1 MKHIFSGFLAASVGL
16 MISGC
21 VSSGPAPQDMPL
33 QSPDGKA
40 VIIKDIYEL
49 PALEGHQLTGTEII
63 RVFFPKVDNA
73 KIDFSMTA
81 LKVPSGIKQQKYKQT
96 SSQIIHTISGGGK
109 LQVGKNIIVLKK
121 GIVVYVPPNA
131 EMSITNNVDK
141 ILELLVVT
149 SPPFQPSQMTLLEEK
164 PEKVKVAK
172 DTEDEIDD
180 EDVDIQ
186 AVSEKYKTSKKMR
199 ERSMTV
205 EEYRTKM
212 YKELAPALDKDD
224 PISKLLN
231 ENIEPKTKG
240 KKQKKDSWPLKMPD
254 SSKTPLKKL
263 EEEQEEKLIPKKPQ
277 KAEDTSLKNI
287 QELSEQEHK
296 VPLRDENGNI
306 IKKAKKDKYE
316 GDELDKLLKEQ
327 EQQKR
332 LHEKPVTKVKKT
344 SMKNVQELSPSERGI
359 KPLKGERENALKNL
373 LKEEKKKGTP
383 LKTVK
388 KVKKVNLGN
397 IQELKPKEKGVK
409 PAKGNISP
417 LEDILKEQKEKGVPL
432 KTVKKVKKTS
442 LKNIQELSTKEK
454 EVKPAAQK
462 KEVQKED
469 PLEKLLEEQKK
480 RSKELQNE

>member
-1 MKHIFSGFLAASVGL
+1 MKHMFSAFLATSVGL
-16 MISGC
+16 LLNGC
-21 VSSGPAPQDMPL
+21 VSSGPAPQNMPL

-63 RVFFPKVDNA
+63 KVFFPKVDNA

-109 LQVGKNIIVLKK
+109 LQVGKNVIVLKK

-141 ILELLVVT
+141 ILELLIIT

-164 PEKVKVAK
+164 PAKVKVAK
-172 DTEDEIDD
+172 DTEDDIDD
-180 EDVDIQ
+180 DDVDIQ
-186 AVSEKYKTSKKMR
+186 AVSEKYKTSKEKR
-199 ERSMTV
+199 KAMTV

-212 YKELAPALDKDD
+212 YKELAPAVDKDD

-231 ENIEPKTKG
+231 ENLEPKAKR
-240 KKQKKDSWPLKMPD
+240 KKQAKDSWPLKMPD

-263 EEEQEEKLIPKKPQ
+263 EKEQEEKLIPRTPQ
-277 KAEDTSLKNI
+277 KGEDTSLKNV
-287 QELSEQEHK
+287 QELSEKEHTA
-296 VPLRDENGNI
+296 PLLDENGNV
-306 IKKAKKDKYE
+306 IKKVKKDKYE

-332 LHEKPVTKVKKT
+332 IHSKPVTKVKKT
-344 SMKNVQELSPSERGI
+344 SMKNVQELSPSEKGI
-359 KPLKGERENALKNL
+359 RPLKGDRDNALKDL
-373 LKEEKKKGTP
+373 LKEESKKGTP
-383 LKTVK
+383 LQTVK
-388 KVKKVNLGN
+388 KVKKVDLQN
-397 IQELKPKEKGVK
+397 IQELKPKEKTVK
-409 PAKGNISP
+409 PARENISP
-417 LEDILKEQKEKGVPL
+417 LEDILKEQNKKGVPP

-442 LKNIQELSTKEK
+442 LENIQELSPKEK
-454 EVKPAAQK
+454 TVKPAK
-462 KEVQKED
+462 TEED

-480 RSKELQNE
+480 RRKELEDK